1 MVFRRIA
8 LLIASFTV
16 VSALHAQALP
26 SATGGSLS
34 IQVGAGVSIASP
46 DYGDPK
52 VKGITGFGNVDL
64 PMGLGLDVEYHNV
77 NIITP
82 HDVGETSFM
91 GGLRFGV
98 AKGHFYPYVKALAGV
113 GTLSFQKGYFASNSS
128 TSYGA
133 YGVGGGLEFR
143 TRGHLMVRIVDLE
156 YQDWHSFPPN
166 GLTPY
171 ILTFGAGYR
180 FR

>member
-1 MVFRRIA
+1 MLFRRIA
-8 LLIASFTV
+8 LLIASFTA
-16 VSALHAQALP
+16 VSALHGQALP
-26 SATGGSLS
+26 SATGGGLS

-46 DYGDPK
+46 DYGDTK
-52 VKGITGFGNVDL
+52 VKGITAFGNVDL
-64 PMGLGLDVEYHNV
+64 PMGLGLDVEYHDV

-82 HDVGETSFM
+82 RDVGESSFM

-113 GTLSFQKGYFASNSS
+113 GTLSFQQGYYVSS
-128 TSYGA
+128 SSSSYGA

-143 TRGHLMVRIVDLE
+143 AKKHLVVRIVDLE

-171 ILTFGAGYR
+171 IITFGVGYR
-180 FR
+180 FH